1 LSAIDADAALHYIA
15 DDGKIL
21 SFDLPCLEF
30 YATAIMPTTG
40 VVREGRLK
48 HISSQHRLFGT
59 GLDQGMFPDEGVSR
73 ARSDPA

>member
-1 LSAIDADAALHYIA
+1 MADTFHYIA

-30 YATAIMPTTG
+30 YATTTIPMTG

-48 HISSQHRLFGT
+48 HISSRHRLFGT
-59 GLDQGMFPDEGVSR
+59 GLDQGILPDEDVSR
-73 ARSDPA
+73 P

>member
-1 LSAIDADAALHYIA
+1 LSAIEADAAFHYIA

-30 YATAIMPTTG
+30 YATTNMPTTG

-59 GLDQGMFPDEGVSR
+59 GLDQGMFRAEAASR
-73 ARSDPA
+73 P